1 MLKVKDNVDF
11 KELEKYDFI
20 KLKDEPRGHL
30 YEWREIKRN
39 WRYEIYIN
47 KDRYIRVRAIA
58 EEPFS
63 YILFANKMQT
73 KLYDLIKADLIEK
86 VDK

>member
-1 MLKVKDNVDF
+1 MLKIKDNVDL

-20 KLKDEPRGHL
+20 KLQDDCRGRL
-30 YEWREIKRN
+30 YEWREIKTN

-63 YILFANKMQT
+63 YVLFANKMQT
-73 KLYDLIKADLIEK
+73 KLYDLIKDGLVEK
-86 VDK
+86 VD